1 MAAGG
6 GKRSIEAIIAVLLLG
21 LCLPVLVCLALGAA
35 LSLRAWPFF
44 TQVRAGLHGA
54 PFRIIKVRTL
64 TPSTSPFA
72 TKYELAAAQLPW
84 FCRTIRRLHLDEI
97 PQLWLVVTG
106 KMSLVGPRPEMPA
119 LHAQLDDDFA
129 VARTSVRPGCT
140 GLWQIGQHCGRMI
153 REHPEYDEFYIAHR
167 GFRLDAWI
175 IARSV
180 WVMLPFNG
188 REPVTLTDV
197 PQWVVRPR
205 RGAKSLH
212 TATDAA

>member
-1 MAAGG
+1 VAAGA
-6 GKRSIEAIIAVLLLG
+6 GKRSVEAIIAVLLIG
-21 LCLPVLVCLALGAA
+21 LCIPMLVFLALGAA
-35 LSLRAWPFF
+35 ISLRAWPFF

-64 TPSTSPFA
+64 TPTTSRCA
-72 TKYELAAAQLPW
+72 TKYELATAELPW
-84 FCRTIRRLHLDEI
+84 FCRSIRRLHLDEI

-119 LHAQLDDDFA
+119 LHADLEDDFA

-153 REHPEYDEFYIAHR
+153 GEHPEYDEFYLAHR

-175 IARSV
+175 IAKSV
-180 WVMLPFNG
+180 WVMLPFSSG
-188 REPVTLTDV
+188 ELVTLTDV
-197 PQWVVRPR
+197 PQWVVRRR
-205 RGAKSLH
+205 RGARNLH
-212 TATDAA
+212 TADAA